1 MGNIEVVFPSFPG
14 EEIGDP
20 QAGDV
25 DKRPEK
31 CYKISVIS
39 FLFRN
44 GHLQATYLN

>member
-25 DKRPEK
+25 DKRPKLGELK
-31 CYKISVIS
+31 NDLALLPEPKLEEVD
-39 FLFRN
+39 
-44 GHLQATYLN
+44 G